1 MSQDDRSND
10 AGMRDRADGIDDG
23 MIHEWLDGELD
34 SAKATEL
41 EALVTSSPVFAA
53 RVAEARG
60 LLAASSR
67 ILSALDEVPGNV
79 LPNVATTEARPLA
92 GPLARPLTGPAR
104 HAVKPVARGW
114 SARRWTGIAAL
125 LMVGVTGVVIARREP
140 ETTRLRESVAIA
152 SEDGAAEEVV
162 TQVGASLDSGAAAAS
177 ESLAASGLAVADAA
191 RSEPAVSRMARAPN
205 TGSASA
211 ARSREASAQDTRAQD
226 MRSSNATPP
235 AAGASVSPASLAEV
249 AGRVAAAQAKA
260 AVESGSD
267 AVRGDSLSAQRQLNA
282 LALKSVVPSF
292 ASAQRER
299 VANAP
304 TSVSTA
310 RGESRAAVSVQ
321 GGAAPASA
329 ARLMMR
335 AEPSSAFDDVPV
347 PPSDILAGD
356 LLLAVQR
363 VRCTPVCGQLRIE
376 IARDGRVRSWRQS
389 LGSSGSPDTATLTER
404 ELADLK
410 RTVDELRLDT
420 LPAMLR
426 LDGAQCRSVGSLR
439 ESLRVEFV
447 HNNELRRVMGLPWCS
462 DGTHVMDKAAA
473 AIEAAADSAIN
484 RASGASSRYW

>member
-10 AGMRDRADGIDDG
+10 ARMRDRADGIDDG

-34 SAKATEL
+34 SAKAAEL
-41 EALVTSSPVFAA
+41 EALVTLSPVFAA

-67 ILSALDEVPGNV
+67 ILLALDELPGNV
-79 LPNVATTEARPLA
+79 LPKATEARPIV
-92 GPLARPLTGPAR
+92 R
-104 HAVKPVARGW
+104 PVAQPVAHPVAQSMARRW

-140 ETTRLRESVAIA
+140 ETTRLREPVAIA
-152 SEDGAAEEVV
+152 TDDGAA
-162 TQVGASLDSGAAAAS
+162 S
-177 ESLAASGLAVADAA
+177 ADAA
-191 RSEPAVSRMARAPN
+191 RSEPQVAATTVAPTTAVTS
-205 TGSASA
+205 SE
-211 ARSREASAQDTRAQD
+211 RSREAVAQEVRAQEV
-226 MRSSNATPP
+226 RAQVARLLNAAAPTASAPASPP
-235 AAGASVSPASLAEV
+235 PEVADRAAGS
-249 AGRVAAAQAKA
+249 QAKA
-260 AVESGSD
+260 TSESANLGT
-267 AVRGDSLSAQRQLNA
+267 RGDSQATRSRVSASA
-282 LALKSVVPSF
+282 LRTLVPS
-292 ASAQRER
+292 A
-299 VANAP
+299 
-304 TSVSTA
+304 T
-310 RGESRAAVSVQ
+310 
-321 GGAAPASA
+321 GAASE
-329 ARLMMR
+329 RL
-335 AEPSSAFDDVPV
+335 PV
-347 PPSDILAGD
+347 APDIAPSDILAGD

-363 VRCTPVCGQLRIE
+363 VRCAPVCGQLRIE

-447 HNNELRRVMGLPWCS
+447 HNDQPRRVMGLPWCS

-473 AIEAAADSAIN
+473 AIEAAADSAIS